1 MQNSLALK
9 FQHFPII
16 ILIYRPLCQKEV
28 NIAEFFKKKKKKSH
42 NQSALLRF
50 KKNNGG
56 HRKTHS
62 IGKTIYM

>member
-28 NIAEFFKKKKKKSH
+28 NIAEFFFFKKKSH
-42 NQSALLRF
+42 NQSALLRL

>member
-28 NIAEFFKKKKKKSH
+28 NIAEFFFFFKKSH